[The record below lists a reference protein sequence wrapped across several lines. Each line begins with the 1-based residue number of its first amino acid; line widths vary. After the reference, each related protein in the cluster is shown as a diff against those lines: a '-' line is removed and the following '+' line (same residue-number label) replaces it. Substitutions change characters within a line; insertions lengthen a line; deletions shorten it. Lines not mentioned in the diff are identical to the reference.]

1 MIRQRSTPWIQRK
14 SRFIIAGI
22 GAFGAAITAYLA
34 ATKLAG
40 GTAACPVEGCDK
52 VLESPYA
59 EVFGLPLALFGF
71 LAYVYMI
78 VMAVA
83 PLFVNAETQKGL
95 RTKLE
100 HWTWLLM
107 FVGSASMAIFSGY
120 LMYIMAFEIQ
130 SLCVYC
136 IASAIAALSLLVL
149 TLVGRDWDDIG
160 QLVFIGLIVAMAT
173 IIGTLAIYAPINNP
187 SLGEGGQGSYNI
199 STTSNPSNIAL
210 AEHLTDVDAVMYGA
224 FWCAACQTQKEL
236 FGREAA
242 AAIPY
247 VECDAAGQDP
257 QPDLCRS
264 KGVRA
269 YPTWEIDGQ
278 MYSGVISLQELAD
291 LSGYTGPRDFG
302 N

>member
-40 GTAACPVEGCDK
+40 GSAACPVEGCDK

-71 LAYVYMI
+71 LAYAYMI

-120 LMYIMAFEIQ
+120 LMYIMAFEIR

-136 IASAIAALSLLVL
+136 IASAIASLSLLVL

-160 QLVFIGLIVAMAT
+160 QLIFIGLIVAMAT
-173 IIGTLAIYAPINNP
+173 IIGTLAVYAPINNP
-187 SLGEGGQGSYNI
+187 SASDNQNPYGI
-199 STTSNPSNIAL
+199 TTASNPSNIAL
-210 AEHLTDVDAVMYGA
+210 AEHLTDAGAVMYGA
-224 FWCAACQTQKEL
+224 FWCAACKTQKEW
-236 FGREAA
+236 FGRQAA
-242 AAIPY
+242 AALTYI
-247 VECDAAGQDP
+247 ECDAAGQDP
-257 QPDLCRS
+257 QPDLCRA
-264 KGVRA
+264 KGIEG
-269 YPTWEIDGQ
+269 YPTWEIDGK
-278 MYSGVISLQELAD
+278 MYTGVLPLKDLAD